1 MKRRSGLGRS
11 AVRRIAV
18 ILPFYEPTDRW
29 DGGDP
34 KPEARLLAAL
44 DAVILADEEAPGTA

>member
-1 MKRRSGLGRS
+1 M
-11 AVRRIAV
+11 RRIAV